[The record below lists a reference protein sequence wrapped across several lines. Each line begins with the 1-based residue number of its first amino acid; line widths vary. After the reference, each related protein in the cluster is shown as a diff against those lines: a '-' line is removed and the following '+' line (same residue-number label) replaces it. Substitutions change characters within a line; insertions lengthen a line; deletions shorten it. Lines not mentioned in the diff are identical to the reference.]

1 MKLRTITTFLD
12 PGWPL
17 NEKLL
22 DQAAHF
28 NRAAQSAFT
37 REGYEVQTTRLATIP
52 FPQLLTEITL
62 TEALTFAQTLENAAT
77 ARGYSYLCVGP
88 ATPDHLSAYA
98 LLPDMFAATQNVS
111 ASGVIADKTHG
122 ISLPAIRASAEII
135 HRCVAHDPNGFG
147 NFFFTALANVPPG
160 GPFFPSGYHGGG
172 PPAFALGT
180 EAADLAVKAFSFA
193 RTLAEARKNLIEAVE
208 IHAHHLMLI
217 AENLSTQYGI
227 RFTGI
232 DFTLAP
238 FPEEMLSIGTALERL
253 GIPALGGSG
262 STAAAAFLVDT
273 LERARFPRVGF
284 NGLMLPVLEDAT
296 LAARAADG
304 SLTVTDLLLMS
315 TVCGTGLDT
324 VPLPGDTTPDQLAAI
339 LLDVAALS
347 LRLDKPLTARL
358 VPIPGKKAGDV
369 IEFDFPY
376 FANSRVMAVRSSGLQ
391 GLFAGDEQIFLS
403 TRKSPG

>member
-1 MKLRTITTFLD
+1 MKIRTITTFLD

-17 NEKLL
+17 DEDLL
-22 DQAAHF
+22 DRAGWF
-28 NRAAQSAFT
+28 TLAAQDAFKT
-37 REGYEVQTTRLATIP
+37 AGYEVQTTRLATIP
-52 FPQLLTEITL
+52 FPQRIPTRTL
-62 TEALTFAQTLENAAT
+62 PDALAFAQTLENAA
-77 ARGYSYLCVGP
+77 ASRGYGYVCIGP
-88 ATPDHLSAYA
+88 ATPDDLRTFEF
-98 LLPDMFAATQNVS
+98 LPDVFRATQITS
-111 ASGVIADKTHG
+111 ASGLIADTTGG
-122 ISLPAIRASAEII
+122 ISLPAVRAAAEVI

-147 NFFFTALANVPPG
+147 NFFFTAIANVPPG

-172 PPAFALGT
+172 PPTFALGT
-180 EAADLAVKAFSFA
+180 EAADLAVDAFSSA
-193 RTLAEARKNLIEAVE
+193 QTLAEARQNLIASVE
-208 IHAHHLMLI
+208 SHAQALTQI
-217 AENLSTQYGI
+217 AGTLHAQHGI
-227 RFTGI
+227 RYTGI

-238 FPEEMLSIGTALERL
+238 FPDKALSIGTALEQL
-253 GIPALGGSG
+253 GVSALGWSG

-273 LERARFPRVGF
+273 LERASFPRAGF

-304 SLTVTDLLLMS
+304 ALTVTDLLLMS

-358 VPIPGKKAGDV
+358 VPIPGKKAGDL

-376 FANSRVMAVRSSGLQ
+376 FANSRVMQIRAGGLS
-391 GLFAGDEQIFLS
+391 GLFAGDEQIPLHA
-403 TRKSPG
+403 R

>member
-1 MKLRTITTFLD
+1 MKIRTITTFLN

-17 NEKLL
+17 DEKLL
-22 DQAAHF
+22 DQAGQF
-28 NRAAQSAFT
+28 NRAAQDAFT
-37 REGYEVQTTRLATIP
+37 AGGYEVQTTRLATVT
-52 FPQLLTEITL
+52 FPQLLPGTHL
-62 TEALTFAQTLENAAT
+62 MDALVFAQSLEKAVT
-77 ARGYSYLCVGP
+77 ARGYGYICIGP
-88 ATPDHLSAYA
+88 ATPDNLRSYS
-98 LLPDMFAATQNVS
+98 LLPDIFANTENIS

-122 ISLPAIRASAEII
+122 ISLPAIRACAEII
-135 HRCVAHDPNGFG
+135 HQCVANDPNGFG
-147 NFFFTALANVPPG
+147 NFYFTALANVPPG

-172 PPAFALGT
+172 PPTFALGT
-180 EAADLAVKAFSFA
+180 EAADLAVEAFSSA
-193 RTLAEARKNLIEAVE
+193 QTLAEARENLIDAVE
-208 IHAHHLMLI
+208 SNARNLSQI
-217 AENLSTQYGI
+217 AESLDTQYAI

-238 FPEEMLSIGTALERL
+238 FPDEALSIGTALERL
-253 GIPALGGSG
+253 GISALGLSG

-273 LERARFPRVGF
+273 LERAKFPRVGF

-324 VPLPGDTTPDQLAAI
+324 VPLPGDTTPEQLAAI

-347 LRLDKPLTARL
+347 LRLEKPLTARL
-358 VPIPGKKAGDV
+358 VPIPGKKAGDL

-376 FANSRVMAVRSSGLQ
+376 FANSRVMGVRAGRLQ
-391 GLFAGDEQIFLS
+391 GLFAGNEQILL
-403 TRKSPG
+403 KSR

>member
-17 NEKLL
+17 DEKLL
-22 DQAAHF
+22 DQAALF
-28 NRAAQSAFT
+28 NRAAQAAFT
-37 REGYEVQTTRLATIP
+37 QAGYEVQTTRLATIP
-52 FPQLLTEITL
+52 FPQLLPGSGL
-62 TEALTFAQTLENAAT
+62 MDALDFAQTLEHAAT
-77 ARGYSYLCVGP
+77 ARGYGYICIGP
-88 ATPDHLSAYA
+88 ATPDNLKSYP
-98 LLPDMFAATQNVS
+98 LLPDIFANTENIS

-122 ISLPAIRASAEII
+122 ISLPAIRACAEII
-135 HRCVAHDPNGFG
+135 HQCVANDPNGFG
-147 NFFFTALANVPPG
+147 NFYFTAIANVPPG

-172 PPAFALGT
+172 PPTFALGT
-180 EAADLAVKAFSFA
+180 EAADLAVEAFSTA
-193 RTLAEARKNLIEAVE
+193 RTLAEARQTLIEAVE
-208 IHAHHLMLI
+208 SHAHTLTQI
-217 AENLSTQYGI
+217 AVSLSTQYAI

-238 FPEEMLSIGTALERL
+238 FPHETLSIGTALECL
-253 GIPALGGSG
+253 GVPALGMHG

-273 LERARFPRVGF
+273 LERAKFPRAGF

-296 LAARAADG
+296 FAARAADG
-304 SLTVTDLLLMS
+304 HLTVTDLLLMS

-358 VPIPGKKAGDV
+358 VPIPGKKAGDK

-376 FANSRVMAVRSSGLQ
+376 FANSRVMGVRAGVLG
-391 GLFAGDEQIFLS
+391 GLFAGEERFFL
-403 TRKSPG
+403 KSR